1 MGEFLPVLSKA
12 EARESDQGLKVAAAA
27 AATVAAT
34 MGVKKPSQF
43 VEEFVAA
50 ASADGLTPVIIIDE
64 ASIAF
69 PDGNGGNGVRRL
81 QRKLPSPSSWLS
93 ASSRGRCPR
102 HVGVKAW
109 L

>member
-1 MGEFLPVLSKA
+1 MV
-12 EARESDQGLKVAAAA
+12 AAA

-34 MGVKKPSQF
+34 MGAKKPSQF

-50 ASADGLTPVIIIDE
+50 ASADSLTPVIIIDE

-69 PDGNGGNGVRRL
+69 PDGNGGNGNGKKVATEAAL
-81 QRKLPSPSSWLS
+81 ALFVLS
-93 ASSRGRCPR
+93 TSSRGRCPW

-109 L
+109 LLQSGFNYPLSCS